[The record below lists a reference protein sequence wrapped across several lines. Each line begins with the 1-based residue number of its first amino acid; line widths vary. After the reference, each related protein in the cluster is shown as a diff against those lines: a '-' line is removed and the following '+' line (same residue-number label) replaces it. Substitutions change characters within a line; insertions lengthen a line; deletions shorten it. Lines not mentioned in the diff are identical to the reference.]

1 MAAAITAL
9 DVMEEDTSVFEK
21 LTKNCLL
28 MQEQLNSHLPSDFAV
43 FGHSESVVKHIRLA
57 VPSGDKAR
65 DDHLLDKIVSKVRLL
80 KTLSDIFTNKQNA
93 FL

>member
-28 MQEQLNSHLPSDFAV
+28 MHEQLNSNLPSDLAV
-43 FGHSESVVKHIRLA
+43 FGHPESVVKHIRLSF
-57 VPSGDKAR
+57 PSGDKGR
-65 DDHLLDKIVSKVRLL
+65 DDKLLDKIVAKVRQP
-80 KTLSDIFTNKQNA
+80 KTIFQVK
-93 FL
+93 F